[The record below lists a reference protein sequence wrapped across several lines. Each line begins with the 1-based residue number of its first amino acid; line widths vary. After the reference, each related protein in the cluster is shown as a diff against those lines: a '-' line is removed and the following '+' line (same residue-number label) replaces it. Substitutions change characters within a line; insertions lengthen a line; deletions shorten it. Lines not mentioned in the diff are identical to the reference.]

1 MNKEKPLIQATLGD
15 LHSLINELVGDKH
28 EAPKEEVKVK
38 RKYVYGL
45 QGLCDLLSCS
55 TSTAARIKRSGV
67 IDAAISQHGKI
78 IVVDADLAIDLLNI
92 RKRRIGNNRK
102 F

>member
-1 MNKEKPLIQATLGD
+1 MNKDKMLIQATLGD
-15 LHSLINELVGDKH
+15 LRSLIDEIVGDTH
-28 EAPKEEVKVK
+28 EAPKEDVKVK
-38 RKYVYGL
+38 HRFVYGL

-78 IVVDADLAIDLLNI
+78 IVIDADMAIDLLNI